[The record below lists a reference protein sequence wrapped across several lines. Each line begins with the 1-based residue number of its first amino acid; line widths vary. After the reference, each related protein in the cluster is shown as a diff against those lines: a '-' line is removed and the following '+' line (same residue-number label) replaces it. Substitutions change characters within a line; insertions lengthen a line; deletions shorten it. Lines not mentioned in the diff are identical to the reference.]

1 MRLQKTTPE
10 HPPHGY
16 TAGLALR
23 RQCQQWVLVWPPL
36 GILRAGTSAETTSP
50 GEMSASATTKRPQ
63 APSFR
68 RAVLSDT
75 SGLTLRHFASCG
87 LYEGF
92 WKLTLDIKVHVIQ
105 ILCKSA
111 SKRPYYLGWR
121 RFLALQFCLRLLTE
135 FLKWIVLYV
144 IANQP

>member
-1 MRLQKTTPE
+1 MRLQNTTPE

-16 TAGLALR
+16 TTGLALR

-68 RAVLSDT
+68 RAVLSDI
-75 SGLTLRHFASCG
+75 SGLTLRHFASCVFD
-87 LYEGF
+87 ESF
-92 WKLTLDIKVHVIQ
+92 NKLTLDIKVHVIQ
-105 ILCKSA
+105 FTSHLCKSA
-111 SKRPYYLGWR
+111 SNFQSVPTTRVGGGFWR
-121 RFLALQFCLRLLTE
+121 CSFASAF
-135 FLKWIVLYV
+135 
-144 IANQP
+144 